1 MNLLI
6 KKALIFLT
14 PRRWLLRSTL
24 SNGAIV
30 LGQNRPGYGG
40 RGVFLFRD
48 KLEKELECLEQLL
61 PAEGVFLDIGA
72 NTGVYTLKAA
82 KHFQG
87 HGLVIALEPVLEVLA
102 VLQQSVWANGF
113 SNVRLRNMG
122 ADESTGHGTLWL
134 NAGKPNSFSLVNRQG
149 GVQGVSVMT
158 VSIDDLCAWERLER
172 LDYIKIDAEGA
183 ETRILQG
190 GLNTIARFR
199 PLIQMETSVNDI
211 TLRLPGYCALRAPGS
226 VNMVF
231 FPEESPKLALV
242 RALGWQTA

>member
-6 KKALIFLT
+6 KKALIALT
-14 PRRWLLRSTL
+14 PRRCLLRSTL

-40 RGVFLFRD
+40 RGVFLYRD

-61 PAEGVFLDIGA
+61 PAEGVVLDIGA

-87 HGLVIALEPVLEVLA
+87 RGLVIAMEPVLEVLT

-113 SNVRLRNMG
+113 TNVRLRNMG
-122 ADESTGHGTLWL
+122 ADEHTGHGVLWL
-134 NAGKPNSFSLVNRQG
+134 NAGKPNSFSLINRQG
-149 GVQGVSVMT
+149 GVQGLSVMT
-158 VSIDDLCAWERLER
+158 AAVDDLCAWEGLER

-190 GLNTIARFR
+190 GKNTILRFR
-199 PLIQMETSVNDI
+199 PMIQLETSVKDI
-211 TLRLPGYCALRAPGS
+211 TLRLPGYCAMRAPGS

-231 FPEESPKLALV
+231 IPEENPKLAVV
-242 RALGWQTA
+242 RTVPVWH